1 MALQMLHYNPDVIVS
16 YNFLKVYD
24 VMSCLR
30 HFGALIHI
38 CLDKK
43 YAVISQPWNSVEI
56 ETVFPL
62 LGSLTSMS
70 IRFICMTVPYEKVGT
85 ALVGISFVIT

>member
-1 MALQMLHYNPDVIVS
+1 MAFQMLHYNPDLIVS
-16 YNFLKVYD
+16 YNFLEVYD

-30 HFGALIHI
+30 HFGDLIHI

-43 YAVISQPWNSVEI
+43 FAVISQPWNSVEI

-70 IRFICMTVPYEKVGT
+70 IRFIWLTVPYEKVGT
-85 ALVGISFVIT
+85 AFVGTSLVSI